1 MEKLM
6 KDQVAVNEVQSIVKE
21 EEEKMRSETE
31 LVRKYAQEAEKD
43 LADVIPILKTA
54 KESLYNINKADIS
67 EIKAYNNPPFL
78 VMTVMS
84 AVCVI
89 LGKKPDWNTAK
100 QILADPSFITK
111 LINYDAEAV
120 YIKFK
125 HFSKNPDFKP
135 DVVGKVSKAAESLCS
150 WVKAMEKFH
159 EVHRTVKPKE
169 DKVREANEALEVMR
183 SGLAKKQFML
193 EQIQKHLDSF
203 KKKYDDSVKER
214 KTLENRKELM
224 KDRTVR
230 GSELTSALDI
240 EKVLTFFLEFR
251 VFFEAYAHTGKIQI

>member
-1 MEKLM
+1 MEKLL
-6 KDQVAVNEVQSIVKE
+6 KDQVAVNEVQSIVMD

-43 LADVIPILKTA
+43 LADVIPILKAA
-54 KESLYNINKADIS
+54 KESLYNINKSDIS
-67 EIKAYNNPPFL
+67 EIKAYTNPPFL

-100 QILADPSFITK
+100 QLLADSSFITK

-120 YIKFK
+120 TDKMYVKFK
-125 HFSKNPDFKP
+125 NFSKNPDFKP
-135 DVVGKVSKAAESLCS
+135 DVVGKVSKAAESLCA
-150 WVKAMEKFH
+150 WVKAIEKFH

-193 EQIQKHLDSF
+193 EQIHKHLSGF
-203 KKKYDDSVKER
+203 KKRYEDSINER
-214 KTLENRKELM
+214 KSLENRKELM
-224 KDRTVR
+224 KSRTIR

-240 EKVLTFFLEFR
+240 EKVNLIVL
-251 VFFEAYAHTGKIQI
+251 V